1 MRKLALKSNLKLS
14 AVGGGGGAVVVMV
27 IVVVVL
33 LLSMK
38 VVMVAMVLKM
48 VVVVITVVGFKLYT
62 TKMVILKDT
71 YLLSQLTEN
80 LHPNNFVRFLR
91 RQTLMGSIWACSQRH
106 SENQGGFEFALLL
119 VQDQYER
126 LQMLTPSGLEVI
138 QK

>member
-1 MRKLALKSNLKLS
+1 MLLS
-14 AVGGGGGAVVVMV
+14 VM
-27 IVVVVL
+27 VVVV
-33 LLSMK
+33 
-38 VVMVAMVLKM
+38 VVVVKM
-48 VVVVITVVGFKLYT
+48 VVAVITVVGFKLYT